1 MFRLSV
7 LLILFLILF
16 YGKIDAQLISVQ
28 QKKAILQE
36 KLLKLDSLK
45 NILNDSL
52 ESLEF
57 ELIQHTFD
65 KIGYPVHETDQKVY
79 RYSAM
84 ALEYAEEHE
93 QARWVMHQISPKVAD
108 GAVGRSNDFR
118 IDSNIVSGSAVE
130 ADYFLT
136 YEENGETRYDG
147 FGYDRGHLAPSAD
160 FRWSK
165 KALSESFYYSNMSP
179 QLAEF
184 NREIWASLESLVRSY
199 VIRTSNPLLVVTG
212 PILVDDLPKVERSL
226 NKLSIPKH
234 YYKVMLDV
242 KKKRAI
248 GFFLPHQKCESELS
262 FYSLAVDSVEKL
274 SGLNF
279 FPLLDS
285 AIQEKVEQQN
295 EFFTFFPLES
305 GDITPIPFSSLNKN
319 QFNTEVAKEFIGM
332 KKEIC
337 GTVVSAYRSSKGNV
351 FLNLD
356 KQFPRTVFS
365 INIWSSNLTNFS
377 YQPDVELVDKR
388 VCVVGY
394 IKERDGVPNVSI
406 SHEKAIQIIH

>member
-1 MFRLSV
+1 MKNKFSILLLFCLVHHIQLRAQIDSILKQKEVIQNRLAS
-7 LLILFLILF
+7 LET
-16 YGKIDAQLISVQ
+16 
-28 QKKAILQE
+28 E
-36 KLLKLDSLK
+36 KLSLK
-45 NILNDSL
+45 DTL
-52 ESLEF
+52 EKLEF
-57 ELIQHTFD
+57 KLINHQFEEVGFPENDT
-65 KIGYPVHETDQKVY
+65 ESQVY

-93 QARWVMHQISPKVAD
+93 QAKWVMHLISPKIAE

-118 IDSNIVSGSAVE
+118 IDTIITSGSAVQE
-130 ADYFLT
+130 DYFLT
-136 YEENGETRYDG
+136 YEEGGVTKYDG

-179 QLAEF
+179 QLPEF
-184 NREIWASLESLVRSY
+184 NREVWANLESLIRSY
-199 VIRTSNPLLVVTG
+199 VIRTSNPLVVVTG
-212 PILVDDLPKVERSL
+212 PLLNDDLPKLERSI
-226 NKLSIPKH
+226 NGLSLPD
-234 YYKVMLDV
+234 YYFKVILDV
-242 KKKRAI
+242 ENNQSI
-248 GFFLPHQKCESELS
+248 GFMLPHQKCESELS

-285 AIQEKVEQQN
+285 VIQEKVEQQN

-305 GDITPIPFSSLNKN
+305 GDITPIPFSRLNKS

-365 INIWSSNLTNFS
+365 INIWSSNLPNFS
-377 YQPDVELVDKR
+377 YQPDVELLDKR

-406 SHEKAIQIIH
+406 SHEKAVQIIH